1 MDNSTRATY
10 LAIWRGLL
18 NKVGLATHIHVIID
32 YPCQFFNFLSYLTL
46 LIYGRV
52 LTELSFQSSNG
63 QLLTPTC
70 ERTMW
75 RWPKT
80 LSHMHGCD
88 GLGQH
93 KFEAISLK
101 YTFIFSIILEFPLI
115 KDHIEGDT
123 QERGKDDANFLELA
137 WTRDTSPWL

>member
-1 MDNSTRATY
+1 
-10 LAIWRGLL
+10 
-18 NKVGLATHIHVIID
+18 
-32 YPCQFFNFLSYLTL
+32 
-46 LIYGRV
+46 
-52 LTELSFQSSNG
+52 
-63 QLLTPTC
+63 
-70 ERTMW
+70 
-75 RWPKT
+75 
-80 LSHMHGCD
+80 MHGCD

-137 WTRDTSPWL
+137 